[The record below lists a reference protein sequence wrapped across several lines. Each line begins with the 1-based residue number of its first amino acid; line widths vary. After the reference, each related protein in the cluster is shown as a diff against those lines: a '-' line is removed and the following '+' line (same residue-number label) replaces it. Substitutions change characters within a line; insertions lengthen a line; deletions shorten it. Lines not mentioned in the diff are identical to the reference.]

1 MGREGSCTICEHKR
15 AGEMDSELAGG
26 GSYRATAL
34 KFGVPITTLRLHWL
48 RCRRGGKPAPRPPK
62 GATRPDP
69 PPALPDVPL
78 PASSPY
84 RGLYEQL
91 RAAHSDLT
99 TAYARAVDAAD
110 DRLIPQLMKELRNN
124 LTEHAALIKVAY
136 VPEISEEDRVLGS
149 EFFRSFERRRAG
161 VLCPACVEAT
171 VKLLAEIAAG
181 G

>member
-1 MGREGSCTICEHKR
+1 VGREGSCTICGHKR

-26 GSYRATAL
+26 GTYKATAL

-62 GATRPDP
+62 GAARPDP

-84 RGLYEQL
+84 RPLYERL
-91 RAAHSDLT
+91 RAAHEIVT
-99 TAYARAVDAAD
+99 EAFNRAAAAND
-110 DRLIPQLMKELRNN
+110 DRLLPQLMKELRNN
-124 LTEHAALIKVAY
+124 ITEHAALLKLAY
-136 VPEISEEDRVLGS
+136 VAEVTDEDRVLMS
-149 EFFRSFERRRAG
+149 EYFRTFEARRAA
-161 VLCPACVEAT
+161 VICPACVEAT